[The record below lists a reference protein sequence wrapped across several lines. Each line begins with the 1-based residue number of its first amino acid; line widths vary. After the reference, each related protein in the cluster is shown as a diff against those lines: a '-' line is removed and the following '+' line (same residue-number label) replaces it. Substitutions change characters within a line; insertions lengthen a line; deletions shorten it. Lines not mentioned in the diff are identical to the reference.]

1 MTAPHGPSQQV
12 WSTLGGLKSMLMM
25 LMSQNQQLKIQTSCV
40 STCLCETEF
49 FFFRSRPPSTQ

>member
-12 WSTLGGLKSMLMM
+12 WSTLGGLKSMQLMM

-40 STCLCETEF
+40 STCLCETVCVCVFCF
-49 FFFRSRPPSTQ
+49 FPL